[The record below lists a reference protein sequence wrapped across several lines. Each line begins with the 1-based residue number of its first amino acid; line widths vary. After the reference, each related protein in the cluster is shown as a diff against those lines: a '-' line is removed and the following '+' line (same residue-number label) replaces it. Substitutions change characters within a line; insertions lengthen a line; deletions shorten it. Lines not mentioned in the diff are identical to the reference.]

1 MTVLITLTTAGY
13 STGPFSLYS
22 DVGAYATPFEVG
34 VSKSSLVA
42 GYTSSL
48 VPDGTTIVRV
58 QSTGVCNTQ
67 VDLTIVTTTTT
78 TTTTTSTTT
87 TTTSTTTTT
96 TTAAP
101 TFVSFSLTYSSSAGA
116 TACSDYTDPTNRNFY
131 YAAPGS
137 TLTTGTVL
145 YTTSDLVT
153 PVANGFYSNGVDY
166 WNTAASVGNLQE
178 QTSCG
183 L

>member
-87 TTTSTTTTT
+87 TTTSTTSTTT
-96 TTAAP
+96 TLAP
-101 TFVSFSLTYSSSAGA
+101 SNYLIERCGDLALYNTSKLYAFNLGDVVQFQVGTPGAGTIYCGTIIDTDYAVITDATLYSGIS
-116 TACSDYTDPTNRNFY
+116 YTCDDEIHCNI
-131 YAAPGS
+131 
-137 TLTTGTVL
+137 
-145 YTTSDLVT
+145 
-153 PVANGFYSNGVDY
+153 
-166 WNTAASVGNLQE
+166 
-178 QTSCG
+178 
-183 L
+183 